1 MERGFV
7 LLVAALTV
15 YVASGVQGT
24 AHLSFANNT
33 QVNITEAGC
42 GVTKL
47 CVTTPDGCD
56 PAGNTSCLFLSVI
69 ASAPVAPNGTD
80 LSVELRGDSMGYVAV
95 GLTANASEG
104 TAMLFICAQNSSD
117 NGTFFFQTMQ
127 RNNSDSELTPTEKTV
142 TEIRGLVKNN
152 VIQCEFNIP
161 EVNATNARSSRVT
174 TFTVL
179 LGNGSIDGDTIGP
192 FTISLD
198 SGSLNLANPASNI
211 ATTPAPNVTMTTS
224 NTTSG
229 SNGAVHPHAVLLL
242 LSVLT
247 LSVMTA

>member
-24 AHLSFANNT
+24 GHLSFANDT
-33 QVNITEAGC
+33 QVNITQAGC

-47 CVTTPDGCD
+47 CVATPDGCD
-56 PAGNTSCLFLSVI
+56 PTGNTSCLFLSVI
-69 ASAPVAPNGTD
+69 ASTPVAPNGTD
-80 LSVELRGDSMGYVAV
+80 LSVELRGDSMGYVAM

-104 TAMLFICAQNSSD
+104 TTMLFICAQNSTD

-127 RNNSDSELTPTEKTV
+127 RNNTDDALSPTETRV

-161 EVNATNARSSRVT
+161 DLNATNTRSSHAT
-174 TFTVL
+174 TFTIL
-179 LGNGSIDGDTIGP
+179 LGTGSFDGNTPGP
-192 FTISLD
+192 FNISLN
-198 SGSLNLANPASNI
+198 SGSLNLADPASNI

-229 SNGAVHPHAVLLL
+229 SSAAVHPHAVLL